1 MRKLVLVALLLAST
15 FAVAQNIQN
24 SFFGHKL
31 NSTLSD
37 KQLSETINEKYT
49 RSIRYNDD
57 DPKKVGIASR
67 IKFGGYEWEETRI
80 TIYKPMQKFHGV
92 EFIQT
97 GTLDSSC
104 KRRYEEL
111 LSTLTEKYGEPVTTN
126 VYNHAWTGK
135 NGVNVTL
142 VYRIEP
148 PQQSVFSSLAE
159 AFGQQETFDRLTL
172 KYWDVSV
179 EERVKQYEKDQL

>member
-1 MRKLVLVALLLAST
+1 MRKVFFVTLLFVST

-24 SFFGHKL
+24 SFFGYKL
-31 NSTLSD
+31 DYPLSD
-37 KQLSETINEKYT
+37 KQLIETFNEQYS
-49 RSIRYNDD
+49 RSIRFNDD

-67 IKFGGYEWEETRI
+67 IKFGGYEWDEARI

-92 EFIQT
+92 EFVQT
-97 GTLDSSC
+97 GALDSSC
-104 KRRYEEL
+104 KSRYEEL
-111 LSTLTEKYGEPVTTN
+111 LATLIEKYGEPVTTN

-142 VYRIEP
+142 VYKIEP